1 MHRRAEIHE
10 AEHIIY
16 LDNREHSLVII
27 RVGVDFKAL
36 SGISFNYRVDSSSS
50 SRGRVV
56 PVVDCEVD
64 HHTCRPLVDKRFKLR
79 RQRERLTLERTEK
92 NVRNKAGF
100 KNSPFLIEILGHLEL
115 IICTGTCGIIN
126 QMEKLYFQICV

>member
-16 LDNREHSLVII
+16 LDNGEHSLVII
-27 RVGVDFKAL
+27 GVGVDLKAL

-64 HHTCRPLVDKRFKLR
+64 HHTCRPLIDKRFKLR
-79 RQRERLTLERTEK
+79 RQRGRLRLESEEKTL
-92 NVRNKAGF
+92 RNKAGF
-100 KNSPFLIEILGHLEL
+100 KKSPFLIEVLGNLEL
-115 IICTGTCGIIN
+115 IICTGGTCEIIN
-126 QMEKLYFQICV
+126 QMGK